1 MNGSSYSSV
10 RMCARAAVLAAC
22 AALGPPAAL
31 ALESPARSWLSIWEN
46 TNNVYSGGAS
56 TRATNARILNPA
68 DANDPAA
75 LPAHVT
81 VTYFQSACWGA
92 VAAQESQTIPPG
104 SIGSLS
110 SFLATY
116 PASLS
121 GNGCLWIRS
130 DVPVVPL
137 NGRIEDS
144 VGASGSVYVQWS
156 REVDFWRT
164 AKMPAPR
171 WTAYW
176 EDVVAL
182 GGSQYGG
189 ISTSGWV
196 LNPARQK
203 SRAEPL
209 PAAHVTVT
217 FRKGACAGGAI
228 WKQETLT
235 LAPGQYGLFF
245 SALLSGDDNLGFGC
259 LDIASDQPVVP
270 LNGYLYSS
278 ASNAASAAA
287 LDFQPV
293 TDWVAG
299 PAEVQ
304 P

>member
-1 MNGSSYSSV
+1 MSDSSRSSFWT
-10 RMCARAAVLAAC
+10 RAGAAALTAC
-22 AALGPPAAL
+22 AALGSPAAL
-31 ALESPARSWLSIWEN
+31 AIESPARSWLSIWEN
-46 TNNVYSGGAS
+46 TNNVYSGGSS

-92 VAAQESQTIPPG
+92 VAAQESKTISPG

-110 SFLATY
+110 SFLAAY

-130 DVPVVPL
+130 DVPVVPI

-144 VGASGSVYVQWS
+144 VDAAGDVYLQSS
-156 REVDFWRT
+156 READFWRT
-164 AKMPAPR
+164 AKLPALR

-176 EDVVAL
+176 ENVVAL

-189 ISTSGWV
+189 VSTSGWV

-209 PAAHVTVT
+209 PSAHVTVT
-217 FRKGACAGGAI
+217 FRKGACAGGPI

-235 LAPGQYGLFF
+235 LAAGQYGLFF
-245 SALLSGDDNLGFGC
+245 SNLLSGDDNLGFGC
-259 LDIASDQPVVP
+259 IDIASDQPVVP

-287 LDFQPV
+287 IDFQPV
-293 TDWVAG
+293 SDWAAV